1 MQIQVAYL
9 FAMTNSEGDVC
20 SPYLF
25 ISYYIQAMLIFVLF
39 TLGFYIRSLQKE
51 IVALKNIETS
61 HCAIQTDAEPPILV
75 VIDPNHDIG
84 LLN

>member
-1 MQIQVAYL
+1 
-9 FAMTNSEGDVC
+9 MTNSEGDVC

-25 ISYYIQAMLIFVLF
+25 ISYYIQAILIFVLF
-39 TLGFYIRSLQKE
+39 TLGFYIRSLQHE

-61 HCAIQTDAEPPILV
+61 HCAIQTDVEPPILV

-84 LLN
+84 LLS

>member
-1 MQIQVAYL
+1 
-9 FAMTNSEGDVC
+9 MTNSEGDVC

-39 TLGFYIRSLQKE
+39 TLGFYIRSLQHE

-61 HCAIQTDAEPPILV
+61 HCAIQTDVEPPILV

-84 LLN
+84 LLS

>member
-1 MQIQVAYL
+1 
-9 FAMTNSEGDVC
+9 MTNSEGDVC

-39 TLGFYIRSLQKE
+39 TLGFYIRSLQNE
-51 IVALKNIETS
+51 LVALKNIKTS
-61 HCAIQTDAEPPILV
+61 HCAIQTDVEPPILV